1 MHDVEAD
8 VRNVNAGR
16 RNASLALAIALLAI
30 SFAYITGKDGLMW
43 MMWRDAPAI
52 ALLLAAGS
60 AFFALRWLRTPR
72 S

>member
-8 VRNVNAGR
+8 VRTENAGK

-30 SFAYITGKDGLMW
+30 SFAYITGEDGLMW

-52 ALLLAAGS
+52 ALLLAAAG
-60 AFFALRWLRTPR
+60 AVFALRWWRTPR